1 MAFNV
6 PTGLSRP
13 EGTSWL
19 ADARGSYD
27 AIPDRTTPLVLLHSP
42 GTHAPLHYATPRAA
56 RVSKRL
62 VVPPVQPLADARGS
76 YDAIPDRTP
85 PSYCCTP
92 PGTHAPSHYATPR
105 PAPVKQRLA
114 PFPIAHPPRT
124 AALPREHP
132 RLYIT
137 PRHEP
142 RA

>member
-42 GTHAPLHYATPRAA
+42 GTHAPLHYARPRAA

-76 YDAIPDRTP
+76 YDAIPDRTS

-92 PGTHAPSHYATPR
+92 
-105 PAPVKQRLA
+105 
-114 PFPIAHPPRT
+114 
-124 AALPREHP
+124 REHT

-137 PRHEP
+137 PGHEP